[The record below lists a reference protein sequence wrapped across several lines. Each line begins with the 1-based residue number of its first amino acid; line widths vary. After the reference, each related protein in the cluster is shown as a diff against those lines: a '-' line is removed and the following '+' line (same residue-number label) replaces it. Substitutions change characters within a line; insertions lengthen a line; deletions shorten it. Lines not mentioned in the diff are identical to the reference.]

1 MNEEI
6 NESGPAQG
14 EPGEFVMELPGRIN
28 GEPATLT
35 VDFREQV
42 ALAAERRGE
51 EVSDEELDRRA
62 QECVDFHRTWEE
74 AEQAR
79 ALDPEYQKF
88 LRRLERISRVS
99 EKLARLL
106 PWSR

>member
-6 NESGPAQG
+6 NEPDPAPE
-14 EPGEFVMELPGRIN
+14 EPGEFVMELPGKIN
-28 GEPATLT
+28 GKPSTLT
-35 VDFREQV
+35 VDFRELV

-51 EVSDEELDRRA
+51 EVPDEELDRRA
-62 QECVDFHRTWEE
+62 RECVDFRRTWEE
-74 AEQAR
+74 AKQAR

-88 LRRLERISRVS
+88 LRRQ
-99 EKLARLL
+99 EKVARASKQLARLL